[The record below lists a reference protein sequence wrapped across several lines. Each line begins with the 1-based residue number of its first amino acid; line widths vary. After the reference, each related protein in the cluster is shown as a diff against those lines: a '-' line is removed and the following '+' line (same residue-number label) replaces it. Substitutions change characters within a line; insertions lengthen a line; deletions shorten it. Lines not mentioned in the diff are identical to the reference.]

1 MSVFRKLLLP
11 VVLLAGLAG
20 VWVWWNRPQRV
31 DMADY
36 VPADAVVYIEADSL
50 PEIASGI
57 VSTDA
62 WRALATPAGIESDFG
77 KLGWLSRIARW
88 TGIGPAQGVVLSRA
102 QVAVVVL
109 GFEAQEEAGAT
120 LKITPR
126 AALVAETH
134 TGAARARA
142 TVERLVG
149 DFARRTYDSPRMSER
164 REGDETVFLT
174 WSSPTDERR
183 KMIAAVSGS
192 VVVVGNDERVVEA
205 CLAARRGERPALSSD
220 GELAAMRERMNAP
233 ASLAF
238 GYVPRASAPKLLE
251 VTALAYVG
259 QLSAEPRV
267 QSAVASLLPQLAN
280 RILGGAAWSTSV
292 REGVVEDVYFLAL
305 QNDAG
310 RRIGDAL
317 APADTP
323 PTYASDFLPADIYQ
337 LSSYNYREPA
347 TAWRGFNA
355 AVSTQLDALSA
366 PFVGS
371 FLQAAL
377 KPYGIEE
384 PRDFL
389 SAAGPEMVTARL
401 DDDGASTVLIVA
413 VRDREALNKQVRKHL
428 GVGAR
433 AVTIGDV
440 EMLVSKET
448 ERGAAS
454 FVNNHLIMG
463 EEANVRL
470 CLEARSAARTFSVAG
485 SFKQTPRRL
494 FDAPPAV
501 TTLTDDRQTAR
512 AFISYIAGESGAR
525 RRGAR
530 SEGLESALDQQA
542 FAASESRFTPEGFE
556 KRTRSLFG
564 NFGVLVARFAPEPR
578 NVLPQRD

>member
-1 MSVFRKLLLP
+1 MSVFRKLLLL
-11 VVLLAGLAG
+11 VVVLAGLACA
-20 VWVWWNRPQRV
+20 WVWWNRPVRV

-36 VPADAVVYIEADSL
+36 VPADSIVYIEAESL
-50 PEIASGI
+50 PEIASGL

-77 KLGWLSRIARW
+77 KIGWLSQFARW
-88 TGIGPAQGVVLSRA
+88 TGIGPAQAVVLSRA

-109 GFEAQEEAGAT
+109 GFEAQEEAATT

-134 TGAARARA
+134 TGAARARV
-142 TVERLVG
+142 TVEKVVG
-149 DFARRTYDSPRMSER
+149 DFARRTYDSPRLSER

-174 WSSPTDERR
+174 WSSATDERR

-192 VVVVGNDERVVEA
+192 VVVVGNDEGAVEA

-220 GELAAMRERMNAP
+220 GELGALRERMDAP

-280 RILGGAAWSTSV
+280 RILGGAAWSTRV
-292 REGVVEDVYFLAL
+292 HEGAVEDVYFLAL

-317 APADTP
+317 APADAP
-323 PTYASDFLPADIYQ
+323 PTYASDFLPPDIYQ

-355 AVSTQLDALSA
+355 AISTQLDALSA

-371 FLQAAL
+371 FLQEAL

-389 SAAGPEMVTARL
+389 SAAGTEMVTARL
-401 DDDGASTVLIVA
+401 DDGGASTVMVVG
-413 VRDREALNKQVRKHL
+413 VRDREALNRQVRKHL
-428 GVGAR
+428 GAGVR
-433 AVTIGDV
+433 AVMVGDA
-440 EMLVSKET
+440 EMLVSRDA

-454 FVNNHLIMG
+454 FVSDRLIMG
-463 EEANVRL
+463 DAANVRR
-470 CLEARSAARTFSVAG
+470 CLEARAATRTFSVAE

-501 TTLTDDRQTAR
+501 TTLTDDRETAR
-512 AFISYIAGESGAR
+512 AFITYIARESGAR
-525 RRGAR
+525 RRVANGAD
-530 SEGLESALDQQA
+530 LESALDRRA
-542 FAASESRFTPEGFE
+542 FTASESRFTHEGFE
-556 KRTRSLFG
+556 KRTRSSFG
-564 NFGVLVARFAPEPR
+564 NFGVLVARFAPSPKR
-578 NVLPQRD
+578 N